1 MTRTTAARPARPK
14 TARKAPK
21 RAALG
26 PAGLAKLA
34 GPLESLVAAA
44 GLDAR
49 VGFDPV
55 AFPRR
60 YPDPRDVEVSGL
72 LAASLAYGRVDLF
85 KPKIESILAGL
96 GPRPSEAIRAMTI
109 PQAKRLLE
117 GFVYRFNLATDVAV
131 LLFGMKRA
139 LSRHGS
145 LESLFLSHWQGGDGL
160 RPALG
165 GFLAE
170 LREVPM
176 APLREALGPERGLQ
190 HMLPVPLGPGASKR
204 MLMFL
209 RWMVRGPDPV
219 DLGIWTRV
227 PAAALLLPLDTHTG
241 RMAQHLGLTTRT
253 DLSWKTAEQVT
264 ASLRQIDPLDPVRF
278 DFALCH
284 HGMSGACPAT
294 PQASHCRACE
304 LLPVCRT
311 GPTVLRRSR
320 AGAD

>member
-1 MTRTTAARPARPK
+1 
-14 TARKAPK
+14 
-21 RAALG
+21 
-26 PAGLAKLA
+26 
-34 GPLESLVAAA
+34 
-44 GLDAR
+44 
-49 VGFDPV
+49 
-55 AFPRR
+55 
-60 YPDPRDVEVSGL
+60 
-72 LAASLAYGRVDLF
+72 
-85 KPKIESILAGL
+85 
-96 GPRPSEAIRAMTI
+96 
-109 PQAKRLLE
+109 
-117 GFVYRFNLATDVAV
+117 
-131 LLFGMKRA
+131 
-139 LSRHGS
+139 
-145 LESLFLSHWQGGDGL
+145 
-160 RPALG
+160 
-165 GFLAE
+165 
-170 LREVPM
+170 
-176 APLREALGPERGLQ
+176 
-190 HMLPVPLGPGASKR
+190 
-204 MLMFL
+204 
-209 RWMVRGPDPV
+209 MVRGPDPV